1 MTDPLDQHAAY
12 CITACNDCA
21 TDCGACFAGMV
32 GQNSPNSCP
41 ACCIECAALCRITAD
56 AIARQSPFAKRLAA
70 LCAEACDWCAKECGE
85 HAMDH
90 CKRCAAS
97 CARCADACRA
107 MAA

>member
-21 TDCGACFAGMV
+21 TDCGVCFSGMV

-56 AIARQSPFAKRLAA
+56 AIARKSPYAKRLAA
-70 LCAEACDWCAKECGE
+70 L
-85 HAMDH
+85 
-90 CKRCAAS
+90 
-97 CARCADACRA
+97 CADACRA